1 MFKFISSYLLFHFLI
16 MVASLLV
23 SVVTAT
29 NSAGV
34 VYQKV
39 YINDPDGARAAAA
52 RFEEQHRESFYKFD
66 WFITVRDY

>member
-1 MFKFISSYLLFHFLI
+1 
-16 MVASLLV
+16 MVTSLLV

-29 NSAGV
+29 NSAGI

-39 YINDPDGARAAAA
+39 YINDPDAARAAAA
-52 RFEEQHRESFYKFD
+52 RFEEEHKESFYKFD

>member
-1 MFKFISSYLLFHFLI
+1 MFQFVSSYLLFRVLI
-16 MVASLLV
+16 MVASLLI

-52 RFEEQHRESFYKFD
+52 RFEEEHAESFNKFD